1 MIRFHRRFHP
11 PKVISFDLDDTL
23 YDNVPII
30 KRTEERT
37 HSLITE
43 RVPKTR
49 EWDIEHWRQRR
60 LDLMRRDDAL
70 ADNMTALRRA
80 TLLQGFRE
88 LEIDDADTVTDE
100 IMDAFLAFRSDFSVS
115 EQVHDLLDQL
125 ASRYSLVA
133 VSNGNADVK
142 RVGIG
147 HYFKLALQPTH
158 DFRGKPNTDMFEY
171 VKQAMNCAPEAILH
185 VGDSPQSDVFG
196 AQRAGMQSVWLT
208 SGLGR
213 SHQLRVL
220 PTVTIDD
227 LQELSALLL

>member
-1 MIRFHRRFHP
+1 MIRFHRRFHL

-30 KRTEERT
+30 RRTEERT

-43 RVPKTR
+43 RVPATR
-49 EWDIEHWRQRR
+49 EWDIEHWWQRR
-60 LDLMRRDDAL
+60 LDLMQRDNAL

-88 LEIDDADTVTDE
+88 LEIDDAETVTDE

-115 EQVHDLLDQL
+115 EEVHDLLAQL
-125 ASRYSLVA
+125 SARYSLVA

-142 RVGIG
+142 RIGIG
-147 HYFKLALQPTH
+147 QYFKLALQPTE
-158 DFRGKPNTDMFEY
+158 DFRGKPNTDMFDH
-171 VKQAMNCAPEAILH
+171 VQRAMDCHADAILH

-196 AQRAGMQSVWLT
+196 AHRAGMQSVWLT
-208 SGLGR
+208 SGLGEPQ
-213 SHQLRVL
+213 QLRVL
-220 PTVTIDD
+220 PTVTIDN
-227 LQELSALLL
+227 LQELRALLL